1 MAELLRAEAD
11 CYTAETHLEVAS
23 LEKVTRCLQKH
34 MPKQRRGLGGV
45 LKLVQDKKY
54 TTCQP

>member
-23 LEKVTRCLQKH
+23 LEKVTGCLQKH
-34 MPKQRRGLGGV
+34 MPKHRCGLGG
-45 LKLVQDKKY
+45 LHGQKVQEY
-54 TTCQP
+54 NTCQP